1 LSDDQTVCFTFSDDK
16 DDYKDREVVLVSKIS
31 RIQVESVKDIKG
43 NEMKAQSV
51 SSKDFKSDNSN
62 APEIT
67 SAVVTDKNTIV
78 LRIKG
83 SINPATLEPDDF
95 YITAGRDD
103 RGQDIVI
110 TAWDALYDSDKSEIS
125 LSVNADIESNGTFNG
140 KSLYLGLEDREDVDT
155 ENTFK
160 QKLTIAASIKVS
172 EDFKPLAKSIASAYY
187 ERGVGTVVFIELSED
202 LRLNHGDQLNQND
215 LFQFRVKVDGKTVD
229 AKVYYYNAEREDNRG
244 TDVDETSAR
253 FKVVMEENY
262 RGDKVQV
269 IFYRAS
275 KATIVDYSGN
285 ALDDFDFTKTVE

>member
-1 LSDDQTVCFTFSDDK
+1 
-16 DDYKDREVVLVSKIS
+16 
-31 RIQVESVKDIKG
+31 
-43 NEMKAQSV
+43 MKAQSV
-51 SSKDFKSDNSN
+51 SSKDFKLDNSN

-95 YITAGRDD
+95 YITAGKDD

-110 TAWDALYDSDKSEIS
+110 TAWDASYDSDKSEIT
-125 LSVNADIESNGTFNG
+125 LYVNADIDSNGTFNG
-140 KSLYLGLEDREDVDT
+140 KSLYLGIEDREDVDT

-160 QKLTIAASIKVS
+160 QKLTIASTIKVN
-172 EDFKPLAKSIASAYY
+172 EDFKPVAKSIASAQY
-187 ERGVGTVVFIELSED
+187 ERGVGTVVFIDLSEN

-215 LFQFRVKVDGKTVD
+215 SLQFRVKVDGKTVD
-229 AKVYYYNAEREDNRG
+229 AKIYYYHAEGKDNKD

-253 FKVVMEENY
+253 FKFVMEENY
-262 RGDKVQV
+262 RGDQVQI

-275 KATIVDYSGN
+275 KATITDYSGN
-285 ALDDFDFTKTVE
+285 ALDDFDFKQTVE